1 MKKVRVEAS
10 TAYDILIKNGLL
22 GEAGSLIR
30 EIAKGR
36 TAVIVSDSNVFPLY
50 GAAVKES
57 LEKENFNVLSF
68 VFPAG
73 EDSKSTDTLVKL
85 WEFLAESRVTRSDL
99 LIALGGG
106 VTGDLTGFA
115 AATFLRG
122 IRYVNIP
129 TTLLSMVDSSVGG
142 KTAVDLKNGKN
153 LAGAFYQPS
162 LVIIDPDT
170 LSTLPPGIF
179 NDGMA
184 EVIKYGMINTHGL
197 LLKLQGEYD
206 INEIIEICVTAKRD
220 IVAVDE
226 RDTGVRQL
234 LNFGHTPAHGI
245 EILSEFTISHGS
257 AVAVGMVMITKAA
270 IKKGRCEEA
279 ALEELI
285 SLLNKFSLPSAPVFS
300 PEEISDIALSD
311 KKRTGDEITLIIPE
325 KAGRCILEKLPVTEL
340 SAFLAEGF

>member
-1 MKKVRVEAS
+1 MKKVQVEAS

-22 GEAGSLIR
+22 CESGRLIG

-50 GAAVKES
+50 GAAVKKS
-57 LEKENFNVLSF
+57 LEKESFNVLTF
-68 VFPAG
+68 VFEAG

-85 WEFLAESRVTRSDL
+85 WEFLAESRVTRSDVL
-99 LIALGGG
+99 VALGGG

-122 IRYVNIP
+122 IKYVNIP
-129 TTLLSMVDSSVGG
+129 TSLLSMVDSSVGG

-170 LSTLPPGIF
+170 LSTLPRNIF

-184 EVIKYGMINTHGL
+184 EVIKYGMINTPDL

-226 RDTGVRQL
+226 RDTGIRQL

-245 EILSEFTISHGS
+245 EILSKFTVSHGS
-257 AVAVGMVMITKAA
+257 AVAIGMVIMTKAA
-270 IKKGRCEEA
+270 IQKGLCEEK
-279 ALEELI
+279 ALNT
-285 SLLNKFSLPSAPVFS
+285 LLTLLEKFSLPAKTVF
-300 PEEISDIALSD
+300 PAKEISDIALSD
-311 KKRTGDEITLIIPE
+311 KKRAEDEITLVLPE
-325 KAGRCILEKLPVTEL
+325 KSGKCVLKKIPVTEL
-340 SAFLAEGF
+340 SSFISEGI